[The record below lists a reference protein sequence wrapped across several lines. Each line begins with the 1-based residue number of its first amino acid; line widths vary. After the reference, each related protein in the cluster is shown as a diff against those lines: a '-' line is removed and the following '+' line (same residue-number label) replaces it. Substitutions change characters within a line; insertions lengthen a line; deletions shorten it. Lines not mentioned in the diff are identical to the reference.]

1 MPSAL
6 KDTRFATKSMTH
18 ISRANVF
25 LDPNV
30 PGRSTE
36 IKSATMV
43 SRILH
48 LPFHS
53 DLVSGFECVVSG
65 NPDDR
70 WSIYVGGR
78 GHIEA
83 VTSNVSTSNVST
95 SNVSRCHSEL
105 PANVSLPGIQNC
117 CPKGMTTRDE
127 DGVGCEGEI
136 NGANRTCAIYDTDPA
151 QDRCFLTSLNATDP
165 AKQTH
170 PCVLADFIASL
181 SPGDGYYFN
190 PTIIGGW

>member
-1 MPSAL
+1 MQ
-6 KDTRFATKSMTH
+6 
-18 ISRANVF
+18 
-25 LDPNV
+25 
-30 PGRSTE
+30 
-36 IKSATMV
+36 
-43 SRILH
+43 
-48 LPFHS
+48 
-53 DLVSGFECVVSG
+53 CVVSG
-65 NPDDR
+65 NPDGR

-78 GHIEA
+78 GNIEA
-83 VTSNVSTSNVST
+83 ATFSLSASANVLASDVSANVST